1 MYVMDKKIK
10 RVIELNVYKKEMIL
24 EYLEQKSLMSTK
36 HFFDEKYCYFPELT
50 DLLQNLKISK
60 TSPLYVFIPMAA
72 TTRPKDGDRKTQ
84 SNFRFILEDEKKFYK
99 LKTHDALLRYALG
112 NMLELLN
119 LATYIY
125 ANIPQDDK
133 NFKANMIRLLIIA
146 AVTEYDN
153 MYGHRGKHEF
163 AYYLRRFVEN
173 QTDLSTEVKPFNT
186 NTSKSENAK
195 TVAKFK
201 QFVDSMLGSGQDML
215 TSYIANIAITFGKLS
230 DKKISDT
237 SEQYFIEIGII
248 DPSSTLDTPIYK
260 RLFIT
265 NFK

>member
-1 MYVMDKKIK
+1 MDKKTK

-24 EYLEQKSLMSTK
+24 EYLELKSMMPTE
-36 HFFDEKYCYFPELT
+36 HFFDYKYCYFPDLT

-60 TSPLYVFIPMAA
+60 TSPLYVFIPMGA
-72 TTRPKDGDRKTQ
+72 TPRLKDGDRKTQ
-84 SNFRFILEDEKKFYK
+84 SNFRFMFKDEKIFYK

-125 ANIPQDDK
+125 ANIPKDDK
-133 NFKANMIRLLIIA
+133 KLKTNIIRLLIIA
-146 AVTEYDN
+146 ALTEYDN
-153 MYGHRGKHEF
+153 MYTPRGKHEF
-163 AYYLRRFVEN
+163 AYYLKQFIKN
-173 QTDLSTEVKPFNT
+173 QKDLSGEVKPFNT

-195 TVAKFK
+195 TLAKFK
-201 QFVDSMLGSGQDML
+201 QFVDSMFHSGQDMI

-230 DKKISDT
+230 DKKISDM
-237 SEQYFIEIGII
+237 SEQYFIDISFL
-248 DPSSTLDTPIYK
+248 DLSSTLDTPIYK
-260 RLFIT
+260 CLFIT